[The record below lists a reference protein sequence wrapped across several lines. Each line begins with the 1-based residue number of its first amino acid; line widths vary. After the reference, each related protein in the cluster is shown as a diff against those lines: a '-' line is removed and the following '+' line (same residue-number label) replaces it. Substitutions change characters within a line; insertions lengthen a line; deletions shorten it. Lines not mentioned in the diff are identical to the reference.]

1 MLPRADI
8 TGIRPVGPIDAT
20 RPTAPVGDVRQEVA
34 DRFGQASLGK
44 LFQAQVLSRLTDGSF
59 AVKVA
64 DTTVRMNLPAG
75 MQVGDGLD
83 LTLVSV
89 QPRPTFLLENQPGG
103 KADASLSNAGKLI
116 NNVLQ
121 AAQKEGA
128 PTALVGKTPIVPSSA
143 ASPTQVATA
152 LKDTLAFSG
161 LFYESHVAQWA
172 SGERPLADLM
182 REPQAKNS
190 NPALTRTLL
199 LGNTPDAGLE
209 SPDTA
214 ATQAQPGDT
223 PSAAAKPEGRAA
235 ETARPGE
242 NLRNNQAN
250 QANQADSRQPAELT
264 RPTQTPDAKP
274 ADATPAEKL
283 TSDGAARETSAAA
296 RSSANA
302 ETAARP
308 ETLGSESVRMISLQL
323 EALEQRHV
331 AWQGELWPGQKM
343 EWEVTEE
350 EPNRKPDD
358 PEKSWQSVI
367 RFELPSLGA
376 VAANIRLTGNRLQ
389 VQVRAGSED
398 TTSLLRARGSEL
410 ASALDA
416 AGSPLDL
423 LTVKRD
429 ESV

>member
-8 TGIRPVGPIDAT
+8 TGIRPVGPIETT
-20 RPTAPVGDVRQEVA
+20 RPTAPVGDARQELV
-34 DRFGQASLGK
+34 DRFGQAAIGK

-59 AVKVA
+59 AVKVS

-83 LTLVSV
+83 LTLVAAH
-89 QPRPTFLLENQPGG
+89 PRPTFLLENQAGG
-103 KADASLSNAGKLI
+103 KADTSLSNAGKLI

-128 PTALVGKTPIVPSSA
+128 PAALVGKTPIVPSPATST
-143 ASPTQVATA
+143 TQVATA

-172 SGERPLADLM
+172 NGERPLADLM

-190 NPALTRTLL
+190 NPTLARTLL
-199 LGNTPDAGLE
+199 LANAPDAEMESAGTSSVLAQSGNTPSA
-209 SPDTA
+209 
-214 ATQAQPGDT
+214 
-223 PSAAAKPEGRAA
+223 AAAKPEGHAA
-235 ETARPGE
+235 ETARQGE
-242 NLRNNQAN
+242 TVRENQAS
-250 QANQADSRQPAELT
+250 SRQPAELS
-264 RPTQTPDAKP
+264 RLAQKSAGEP

-283 TSDGAARETSAAA
+283 ATTGPARDTSSALP
-296 RSSANA
+296 SSANA
-302 ETAARP
+302 EAAARP

-323 EALEQRHV
+323 EALEHRHV
-331 AWQGELWPGQKM
+331 AWQGELWPGQQM

-350 EPNRKPDD
+350 EPNRKHDD

-367 RFELPSLGA
+367 RFELPSLGT
-376 VAANIRLTGNRLQ
+376 VAASIRLTGNRLQ
-389 VQVRAGSED
+389 VQVRTGNED
-398 TTSLLRARGSEL
+398 TASLLRAHGSEL